1 MKFFRSKWFIVIV
14 AICVCAG
21 GSYAYLAK
29 GKKSKAAETKEV
41 TFDVKKGNIRS
52 SVSGTAQF
60 EPKDTQT
67 ISSTEN
73 ANIKSIHLTRNQPV
87 KAGDVLIELTS
98 SNLENDLQ
106 DAQLS
111 YEQMQKDL
119 TALQQQKGLM
129 GVTAPI
135 GGKLTYANIDLG
147 STINKSTKIATIGD
161 TSTFIVTL
169 PFFVEDASQLHKG
182 DAIDITLDG
191 FMITKTGTIVA
202 IAKDPKSDGKGGKLF
217 DIDIQI
223 PNDNS
228 MDAGMNVM
236 GSATI
241 GGRTVD
247 SQGKATL
254 QYMQIATILAG
265 TTGNV
270 SDLPFKTG
278 AIVHKGDLIASF
290 LNDTLDDAILT
301 AQSAL
306 ERQKLKVD
314 AAQDKVDSLKIVA
327 PFDGVFSTD
336 FVNKRVDILSSF
348 HAGTKVTSGTQ
359 FGTVAS
365 FAKMQLPVQ
374 VDELDLP
381 NIKVGMKAEIKVDSF
396 PGRTF
401 PAEVTQVST
410 VGTTTNGV
418 TFYDVVLTTENK
430 DNMLKYG
437 MTATG
442 EILIQDKKDAL
453 YIPPEAL
460 QLQRG
465 KRVVT
470 LKNADGTNEQAHEV
484 KIGIRST
491 TQIEITEGLKEGDKV
506 VLPVA
511 VKRQQNL
518 SQDEINRL
526 RQQFQQGA
534 GGGAGGFG
542 GGAGGNFQGGAGGNF
557 QGGGGGGTGAA
568 GGGGNGGA
576 ATRTNAGGGGGTR

>member
-14 AICVCAG
+14 AILVCAG
-21 GSYAYLAK
+21 GSYAYLSK

-41 TFDVKKGNIRS
+41 TVDVKKGNIRS

-67 ISSTEN
+67 ITSTEN
-73 ANIKSIHLTRNQPV
+73 AVIKSISLTRNQPV

-98 SNLENDLQ
+98 SNLENDLRDNQ
-106 DAQLS
+106 TT
-111 YEQMQKDL
+111 YEQLAKDL
-119 TALQQQKGLM
+119 ATKQQQRGIT

-135 GGKLTYANIDLG
+135 SGKLTYANIDVG
-147 STINKSTKIATIGD
+147 ATINKSTKIATIGD
-161 TSTFIVTL
+161 ASTLTVTL
-169 PFFVEDASQLHKG
+169 PFFVEDAAQLHKG
-182 DAIDITLDG
+182 DTIDITVDG
-191 FMITKTGTIVA
+191 FMITKTGTIAA
-202 IAKDPKSDGKGGKLF
+202 ISKDPKSDGKGGKLV

-223 PNDNS
+223 KNDNS
-228 MDAGMNVM
+228 MDAGLNAM

-241 GGRTVD
+241 GGRAVD
-247 SQGKATL
+247 SQGKAAL
-254 QYMQIATILAG
+254 QYVQVATVLAG
-265 TTGNV
+265 TTG
-270 SDLPFKTG
+270 SISTLPFKTG
-278 AIVHKGDLIASF
+278 VIVHQGDLLASF
-290 LNDTLDDAILT
+290 LNDTLDDDITT
-301 AQSAL
+301 AQAAL

-314 AAQDKVDSLKIVA
+314 AAQDRVTALKILA

-336 FVNKRVDILSSF
+336 FVNKKVDILSNF
-348 HAGTKVTSGTQ
+348 RPGTRVQSGTQ

-396 PGRTF
+396 PGRPF

-418 TFYDVVLTTENK
+418 TFYDVILATENK
-430 DNMLKYG
+430 DNLLKYG

-442 EILIQDKKDAL
+442 EILIQDKKDVL

-470 LKNADGTNEQAHEV
+470 VKKADGTLETEHEV

-506 VLPVA
+506 LVPQA
-511 VKRQQNL
+511 AKRQQNL

-534 GGGAGGFG
+534 GGP
-542 GGAGGNFQGGAGGNF
+542 GGAGGGGNFQQFQQGGAGG
-557 QGGGGGGTGAA
+557 A
-568 GGGGNGGA
+568 GGGGNAGGGA
-576 ATRTNAGGGGGTR
+576 AQRTQGGGNAGGGNR

>member
-1 MKFFRSKWFIVIV
+1 MKWLRSKWFIVIV

-21 GSYAYLAK
+21 GSYVYLAN
-29 GKKSKAAETKEV
+29 GKKTKSAEKKEV
-41 TFDVKKGNIRS
+41 TVDVKKGTIRS

-73 ANIKSIHLTRNQPV
+73 ASIKSINLTRNQTV

-98 SNLENDLQ
+98 STLENDLQ
-106 DAQLS
+106 DAKVT
-111 YEQMQKDL
+111 YEQLQKDL
-119 TALQQQKGLM
+119 TTKQQQKGLM
-129 GVTAPI
+129 GVYAPFT
-135 GGKLTYANIDLG
+135 GKLTLANIDVG
-147 STINKSTKIATIGD
+147 ASINKSTKIATVGD
-161 TSTFIVTL
+161 TSTLIVTL

-182 DAIDITLDG
+182 DAIDVTLDG
-191 FMITKTGTIVA
+191 FMITKTGTIQA
-202 IAKDPKSDGKGGKLF
+202 ISKDPKSDGKGGKLF

-247 SQGKATL
+247 SQGKAAL
-254 QYMQIATILAG
+254 QYVQVATILSG

-270 SDLPFKTG
+270 STLPFKTG

-290 LNDTLDDAILT
+290 VNDTLDDDILT
-301 AQSAL
+301 AQAAL
-306 ERQKLKVD
+306 ERQQLKVD
-314 AAQDKVDSLKIVA
+314 AAQDRVTSLKILA

-336 FVNKRVDILSSF
+336 FVNKKVDILANF
-348 HAGTKVTSGTQ
+348 RPGTRVQSGTQ

-396 PGRTF
+396 PGRIF

-418 TFYDVVLTTENK
+418 TFYDVILATENK
-430 DNMLKYG
+430 DNQLKYG

-465 KRVVT
+465 KRIVT
-470 LKNADGTNEQAHEV
+470 LKKADGTTEPEHEV

-491 TQIEITEGLKEGDKV
+491 TQIEITDGLKEGDKV

-526 RQQFQQGA
+526 RQQFQQQGGGA
-534 GGGAGGFG
+534 GGAGGFG
-542 GGAGGNFQGGAGGNF
+542 GGGGNFQGGAGG
-557 QGGGGGGTGAA
+557 A
-568 GGGGNGGA
+568 GGAGAGGNGGGGA

>member
-1 MKFFRSKWFIVIV
+1 MKFFRSKWFILIL

-21 GSYAYLAK
+21 GSYVYLAK
-29 GKKSKAAETKEV
+29 GKKTKTAETKEV
-41 TFDVKKGNIRS
+41 TVDVKKGTIRS

-67 ISSTEN
+67 ISATEN
-73 ANIKSIHLTRNQPV
+73 ANIKSINLTRNQAV

-98 SNLENDLQ
+98 SNLENDLE
-106 DAQLS
+106 DAKQT
-111 YEQMQKDL
+111 YEQMEKDL
-119 TALQQQKGLM
+119 STKQQMKGLM
-129 GVTAPI
+129 GVKAPI
-135 GGKLTYANIDLG
+135 SGKITYANIDLG

-161 TSTFIVTL
+161 ASTLTVTL

-182 DAIDITLDG
+182 DIIDITVDG
-191 FMITKTGTIVA
+191 FMITKTGTISA
-202 IAKDPKSDGKGGKLF
+202 ISKDPKSDGKGGKLF
-217 DIDIQI
+217 DIEIKI
-223 PNDNS
+223 TNDNS

-241 GGRTVD
+241 GGRTAD

-254 QYMQIATILAG
+254 QYIQVATVLAG

-270 SDLPFKTG
+270 STLPFKTG
-278 AIVHKGDLIASF
+278 AIVHQGDLIASF
-290 LNDTLDDAILT
+290 LNDTLDDDIVT

-314 AAQDKVDSLKIVA
+314 AAQEKVNSLKILA

-336 FVNKRVDILSSF
+336 FVNKKADILSNF
-348 HAGTKVTSGTQ
+348 RPGTKVSSGTQ

-381 NIKVGMKAEIKVDSF
+381 NVKVGMKAEIKVDSF
-396 PGRTF
+396 PGRVF
-401 PAEVTQVST
+401 PAEVMQVST

-418 TFYDVVLTTENK
+418 TFYDVILATENR
-430 DNMLKYG
+430 DNQLKYG

-470 LKNADGTNEQAHEV
+470 VKKADGTTEAEHEV

-491 TQIEITEGLKEGDKV
+491 TQIEITDGLKEGDKV

-518 SQDEINRL
+518 TQDDINKL

-534 GGGAGGFG
+534 GGAGGAGGFG
-542 GGAGGNFQGGAGGNF
+542 GGNFQGGGAGGAGAAGGAGGNGGGNV
-557 QGGGGGGTGAA
+557 QRNNGGGGGGA
-568 GGGGNGGA
+568 GN
-576 ATRTNAGGGGGTR
+576 R

>member
-21 GSYAYLAK
+21 GSYAYLEK
-29 GKKSKAAETKEV
+29 GKKTKSTEAKEV
-41 TFDVKKGNIRS
+41 TVDVKKGTIRS

-67 ISSTEN
+67 ITATEN
-73 ANIKSIHLTRNQPV
+73 ANIKTINLTRNQPV

-98 SNLENDLQ
+98 STIENDLQ
-106 DAQLS
+106 DAQVS

-119 TALQQQKGLM
+119 STKEQMKGLM
-129 GVTAPI
+129 GVKAPI
-135 GGKLTYANIDLG
+135 SGKLTYANIDLG

-161 TSTFIVTL
+161 ASTLTVTL

-182 DAIDITLDG
+182 DTIDITVDG
-191 FMITKTGTIVA
+191 FMITKTGTITA
-202 IAKDPKSDGKGGKLF
+202 ISKDPKSDGKGGKLF
-217 DIDIQI
+217 DIEIKI

-241 GGRTVD
+241 GGKTAD

-254 QYMQIATILAG
+254 QYIQVATVLAG

-270 SDLPFKTG
+270 STMPFKTG
-278 AIVHKGDLIASF
+278 AIVHQGDLIASF
-290 LNDTLDDAILT
+290 LNDTLDDDILN
-301 AQSAL
+301 AQSAI

-314 AAQDKVDSLKIVA
+314 AAQEKVNALKIVA

-336 FVNKRVDILSSF
+336 FVNKKVDILSGF
-348 HAGTKVTSGTQ
+348 RPGTKVSSGTQ

-381 NIKVGMKAEIKVDSF
+381 NVKVGMKAEIKVDSF
-396 PGRTF
+396 PGRIF
-401 PAEVTQVST
+401 PAEVMQVST

-418 TFYDVVLTTENK
+418 TFYDVILATENR
-430 DNMLKYG
+430 DNQLKYG

-465 KRVVT
+465 KRVVS
-470 LKNADGTNEQAHEV
+470 LKKADGTTEAEHEV

-491 TQIEITEGLKEGDKV
+491 TQIEITDGLKEGDKV
-506 VLPVA
+506 VLPAA

-518 SQDEINRL
+518 SQDDINRL

-534 GGGAGGFG
+534 GGAGA
-542 GGAGGNFQGGAGGNF
+542 AGGNF
-557 QGGGGGGTGAA
+557 QGGGAGGAGGAGAGGTGAA
-568 GGGGNGGA
+568 GGNGGGNVQ
-576 ATRTNAGGGGGTR
+576 RTNGGGGGGTR

>member
-1 MKFFRSKWFIVIV
+1 MKFFRSKWFILIV
-14 AICVCAG
+14 AILVCAG

-41 TFDVKKGNIRS
+41 TVDVKKGNIRS

-73 ANIKSIHLTRNQPV
+73 ASIKSINLTRNQAV

-106 DAQLS
+106 DAKVT
-111 YEQMQKDL
+111 YEQLEKDL
-119 TALQQQKGLM
+119 NTKQQQKGIT

-135 GGKLTYANIDLG
+135 SGKLTYANIDVG
-147 STINKSTKIATIGD
+147 ATINKSTKIATIGD
-161 TSTFIVTL
+161 ASTLTVTL
-169 PFFVEDASQLHKG
+169 PFFVEDAGQLHKG
-182 DAIDITLDG
+182 DTIDITVDG
-191 FMITKTGTIVA
+191 FMITKTGTITA
-202 IAKDPKSDGKGGKLF
+202 ISKDPKSDGKGGKLV

-223 PNDNS
+223 KNDNS
-228 MDAGMNVM
+228 MDAGLNAM

-254 QYMQIATILAG
+254 QYVQVATVLAG
-265 TTGNV
+265 TTG
-270 SDLPFKTG
+270 SISTLPFKTG
-278 AIVHKGDLIASF
+278 VIVHQGDRLASF
-290 LNDTLDDAILT
+290 LNDTLDDDITT
-301 AQSAL
+301 AQAAL

-314 AAQDKVDSLKIVA
+314 AAQDRVTALKILA

-336 FVNKRVDILSSF
+336 FVNKKVDILSNF
-348 HAGTKVTSGTQ
+348 RPGTRVTSGTQ

-396 PGRTF
+396 PGRNF

-418 TFYDVVLTTENK
+418 TFYDVILATENK
-430 DNMLKYG
+430 DNVLKYG

-470 LKNADGTNEQAHEV
+470 VKKADGTSEPEHEV

-491 TQIEITEGLKEGDKV
+491 TQIEITDGLKEGDKV
-506 VLPVA
+506 VLPAA

-518 SQDEINRL
+518 STDEINRL
-526 RQQFQQGA
+526 RQQFQQGGGA
-534 GGGAGGFG
+534 GGAGGFG
-542 GGAGGNFQGGAGGNF
+542 GGGAGGFGQGGAGGA
-557 QGGGGGGTGAA
+557 GGAA
-568 GGGGNGGA
+568 GG
-576 ATRTNAGGGGGTR
+576 NAGGGAVQRTTGGGNAGGGNR

>member
-1 MKFFRSKWFIVIV
+1 MKWVRSKWFIVLV

-21 GSYAYLAK
+21 GTYAYMAK
-29 GKKSKAAETKEV
+29 GKKTKTAVTKEV
-41 TFDVKKGNIRS
+41 TFEVKKGNIRS

-67 ISSTEN
+67 ITSTEN
-73 ANIKSIHLTRNQPV
+73 ANIKAIHLTRNQAV

-98 SNLENDLQ
+98 STLENDLQ
-106 DAQLS
+106 DAKLTL
-111 YEQMQKDL
+111 EQMTKDL
-119 TALQQQKGLM
+119 DTLQGQKGLM

-135 GGKLTYANIDLG
+135 SGKLTYANVDLG

-161 TSTFIVTL
+161 ASKLTVTL
-169 PFFVEDASQLHKG
+169 PFFLEDASQLHKG
-182 DAIDITLDG
+182 DLVDLTVDG
-191 FMITKTGTIVA
+191 FMITKTGTITA
-202 IAKDPKSDGKGGKLF
+202 ISKDPKSDGKGGKLV
-217 DIDIQI
+217 DIDIQVT
-223 PNDNS
+223 NDNS
-228 MDAGMNVM
+228 MDAGQNVM
-236 GSATI
+236 ASAAI
-241 GGRTVD
+241 GGRTAD
-247 SQGKATL
+247 SQGKAAL
-254 QYMQIATILAG
+254 QYSQVATVLAG
-265 TTGNV
+265 TTG
-270 SDLPFKTG
+270 SISTLPFKTG
-278 AIVHKGDLIASF
+278 AIVRKGDLIASF
-290 LNDTLDDAILT
+290 ANDTLDDSILT

-306 ERQKLKVD
+306 ERQKLKVT

-336 FVNKRVDILSSF
+336 FVNKKNDILSSF
-348 HAGTKVTSGTQ
+348 RVGTKVPSGTQ
-359 FGTVAS
+359 FGAVAS

-418 TFYDVVLTTENK
+418 TFYDVVLATENK
-430 DNMLKYG
+430 DNILKYG

-460 QLQRG
+460 QLSRG
-465 KRVVT
+465 KRSVT
-470 LKNADGTNEQAHEV
+470 LKKADGTNETEHEV
-484 KIGIRST
+484 KIGIRSS

-506 VLPVA
+506 VLPQA
-511 VKRQQNL
+511 IKRQQNL

-526 RQQFQQGA
+526 RQQFQQN

-542 GGAGGNFQGGAGGNF
+542 GGGGGFQGGGAGGA
-557 QGGGGGGTGAA
+557 GGA
-568 GGGGNGGA
+568 GGGGNGGNGGGNA
-576 ATRTNAGGGGGTR
+576 RTNAGGGGGGAR

>member
-1 MKFFRSKWFIVIV
+1 MKFFRSKWFILIV
-14 AICVCAG
+14 AIIVCAG

-29 GKKSKAAETKEV
+29 GKKTKSAETKEV
-41 TFDVKKGNIRS
+41 TVDVKKGNIRS

-67 ISSTEN
+67 ITATEN
-73 ANIKSIHLTRNQPV
+73 ANIKSIHLTRNQAV

-98 SNLENDLQ
+98 SSLENDLQ
-106 DAQLS
+106 DAQLT
-111 YEQMQKDL
+111 YEQMEKDL
-119 TALQQQKGLM
+119 NAKLQQKGLM
-129 GVTAPI
+129 GVKAPI
-135 GGKLTYANIDLG
+135 SGKLTYANIDLG

-161 TSTFIVTL
+161 ASTLTVTL

-182 DAIDITLDG
+182 DTVDITLDG
-191 FMITKTGTIVA
+191 FMITKTGTIQT
-202 IAKDPKSDGKGGKLF
+202 ISKDPKSDGKGGKLF

-254 QYMQIATILAG
+254 QYSQVATVLAG

-270 SDLPFKTG
+270 STLPFKTG
-278 AIVHKGDLIASF
+278 AIVHQGDLIATF
-290 LNDTLDDAILT
+290 VNDTLDDDILT

-306 ERQKLKVD
+306 ERQKLKID
-314 AAQDKVDSLKIVA
+314 AAKDKVDSLKILA

-336 FVNKRVDILSSF
+336 FVNKKNDILSTF
-348 HAGTKVTSGTQ
+348 RVGTKVASGTQ
-359 FGTVAS
+359 FGAVAS

-418 TFYDVVLTTENK
+418 TFYDVVLATENK
-430 DNMLKYG
+430 DNALKYG

-460 QLQRG
+460 QSQRG

-470 LKNADGTNEQAHEV
+470 VKKADGTTEPEHEV

-491 TQIEITEGLKEGDKV
+491 TQIEITDGLKEGDKV

-526 RQQFQQGA
+526 RQQFQQN
-534 GGGAGGFG
+534 GGAGGFG
-542 GGAGGNFQGGAGGNF
+542 GGAGGFQGGAGGA
-557 QGGGGGGTGAA
+557 GGAA
-568 GGGGNGGA
+568 GGGNTGSGA
-576 ATRTNAGGGGGTR
+576 ATRTNGGGNAGGGTR

>member
-1 MKFFRSKWFIVIV
+1 MKWLRSKWFIVFV

-21 GSYAYLAK
+21 GSYAYFAN
-29 GKKSKAAETKEV
+29 GKKTKSAETKEV
-41 TFDVKKGNIRS
+41 TADVKKGTIRS

-73 ANIKSIHLTRNQPV
+73 ASIKSINLTRNQTV

-98 SNLENDLQ
+98 STLENDLQ
-106 DAQLS
+106 DAKVT
-111 YEQMQKDL
+111 YEQLQKDL
-119 TALQQQKGLM
+119 TTKQQQKGLM
-129 GVTAPI
+129 GVYAPFT
-135 GGKLTYANIDLG
+135 GKLTLANIEVG
-147 STINKSTKIATIGD
+147 ASINKSTKIAAVGD
-161 TSTFIVTL
+161 TSTLIVTL

-182 DAIDITLDG
+182 DAIDVTLDG
-191 FMITKTGTIVA
+191 FLITKTGTIQA
-202 IAKDPKSDGKGGKLF
+202 ISKDPKSDGKGGKLF

-247 SQGKATL
+247 SQGKAAL
-254 QYMQIATILAG
+254 QYVQVATILSG

-270 SDLPFKTG
+270 STLPFKTG

-290 LNDTLDDAILT
+290 VNDTLDDDILT
-301 AQSAL
+301 AQAAL
-306 ERQKLKVD
+306 ERQQLKID
-314 AAQDKVDSLKIVA
+314 AAQDRVTSLKILA

-336 FVNKRVDILSSF
+336 FVNKKADILANF
-348 HAGTKVTSGTQ
+348 RPGTRVQSGTQ

-396 PGRTF
+396 PGRIF

-418 TFYDVVLTTENK
+418 TFYDVILATENK
-430 DNMLKYG
+430 DNQLKYG

-465 KRVVT
+465 KRIVT
-470 LKNADGTNEQAHEV
+470 LKKADGTTEAEHEV

-491 TQIEITEGLKEGDKV
+491 TQIEITDGLKEGDKV

-518 SQDEINRL
+518 SQDEINKL
-526 RQQFQQGA
+526 RQQFQQQGGGA
-534 GGGAGGFG
+534 GGAGGFG
-542 GGAGGNFQGGAGGNF
+542 GGGGNFQGGAGG
-557 QGGGGGGTGAA
+557 A
-568 GGGGNGGA
+568 GGAGAGGNGGGGA